1 MKTVLNRH
9 LMLPRLNRS
18 WLSTLSLAVLCAMAF
33 TFTGALSPMMNTAT
47 AQHTG
52 SGADFAP
59 APTNPPPCYNSALA
73 ALRDARAN
81 HNKAVVAHM
90 EALEQY
96 NELLSLL
103 PDNLAL
109 YPFVFFSAINVALAK
124 INLQAAVTTLMQAN
138 AALAQ
143 CIG

>member
-1 MKTVLNRH
+1 MKTILNRH

-47 AQHTG
+47 AQG
-52 SGADFAP
+52 ASSGADLAP
-59 APTNPPPCYNSALA
+59 APSNPPPCYNSALA
-73 ALRDARAN
+73 ALRTARAN
-81 HNKAVVAHM
+81 HNSAVAAHR
-90 EALEQY
+90 EAL
-96 NELLSLL
+96 NELRRSLSEN
-103 PDNLAL
+103 PPV
-109 YPFVFFSAINVALAK
+109 YPFVLLAAINVEIAK
-124 INLQAAVTTLMQAN
+124 SNLQAAVTTLRQAK